1 MAMRA
6 DEKGQGFIEYL
17 LVFILVVLLLWIIW
31 TLLGPAITKW
41 IDGFL
46 SGI

>member
-1 MAMRA
+1 MSMGP
-6 DEKGQGFIEYL
+6 DKKGQGIIEFI
-17 LVFILVVLLLWIIW
+17 LVFILVVLVIWILW

-41 IDGFL
+41 IGEFL